1 MWMPRATLS
10 RPLIAA
16 VATFALGAPP
26 AGAAASRDT
35 ATPAT
40 QRLEVHLLAARG
52 HDVSV
57 AVWTSRGSLRDVSLT
72 LHRDGEVVAHRQL
85 DLITP
90 RHRTVVFAVAETGG
104 KLAVT
109 VTADEHHRRSTPPQ
123 RRHTT
128 STTSS

>member
-10 RPLIAA
+10 RPFIAA

-26 AGAAASRDT
+26 ADAATSHHT
-35 ATPAT
+35 ATTAKP
-40 QRLEVHLLAARG
+40 RLEVELIAARG

-57 AVWTSRGSLRDVSLT
+57 AVWTSRGSVRDVSLT
-72 LHRDGEVVAHRQL
+72 LRRDGDVIAHRQL
-85 DLITP
+85 DLLTP
-90 RHRTVVFAVAETGG
+90 RHRTVVFTVAGTGG

-109 VTADEHHRRSTPPQ
+109 VTAVEHHRRVTPSK